1 MMERASLSRTVG
13 RSVFGAM
20 TLPFWLALSVLH
32 GVLWLAIP
40 PFLFAALLH
49 YSAGEAGRAVRDVL
63 FLVVCGVALGVVR
76 FARVRLRT

>member
-1 MMERASLSRTVG
+1 MERACLPRTVG

-20 TLPFWLALSVLH
+20 TLPFRLALSVLH

-40 PFLFAALLH
+40 AFLFAALLH

-63 FLVVCGVALGVVR
+63 FLLVCGVAVGVVR

>member
-1 MMERASLSRTVG
+1 MERASLPRTVG

-20 TLPFWLALSVLH
+20 TLPLRLALSVLQ

-40 PFLFAALLH
+40 AFLFAALLH
-49 YSAGEAGRAVRDVL
+49 YSGGEAGRAFRDVL
-63 FLVVCGVALGVVR
+63 FLLACGVALGVVR

>member
-1 MMERASLSRTVG
+1 MMERASLPRTVG
-13 RSVFGAM
+13 RSVFCAM
-20 TLPFWLALSVLH
+20 TLPLRLALSVLH

-40 PFLFAALLH
+40 AFLFAVLLH

-63 FLVVCGVALGVVR
+63 FLLVCGVALGVVR